1 MDFAPLLAAI
11 ALIWKIVDTVKYLRA
26 GNRDA
31 VFTQLGVWFAGV
43 GVVLLLA
50 ATDFANGIEV
60 AEFSMDKLNIAS
72 LILLGLTIGS
82 SASVAVDLKKAIDNS
97 DSAAVP
103 ASKPTEAQAIDLMS
117 ATQVR
122 AQESAPRRRGR
133 ATP

>member
-11 ALIWKIVDTVKYLRA
+11 ALIWKIVDTVKYARA
-26 GNRDA
+26 RNVDA
-31 VFTQLGVWFAGV
+31 IVTQLGVWLAGV

-60 AEFSMDKLNIAS
+60 AEFSLDKLNIAS
-72 LILLGLTIGS
+72 LVLLGLTIGS
-82 SASVAVDLKKAIDNS
+82 SASVAVDVKKAIDNT

-103 ASKPTEAQAIDLMS
+103 SKAPSEALRS
-117 ATQVR
+117 AQTSPSR
-122 AQESAPRRRGR
+122 P